1 MLKQDEKQKL
11 YALLDGI
18 LGAIVDR
25 PETTDLFAVWDT
37 VLAVK
42 AKSKQLARAQ
52 QHLTEVQGA
61 RSRRALADARR
72 AYADA
77 QANFASATAGPD
89 RWSTKLLPSA
99 DDHIR
104 RFGFPPQRMARDWL
118 AFHLEDR
125 FIRKAAAD
133 GGWPFPP
140 SQG

>member
-1 MLKQDEKQKL
+1 MLQT
-11 YALLDGI
+11 LLIGGGKVERDGDRARMI
-18 LGAIVDR
+18 L
-25 PETTDLFAVWDT
+25 PPTP
-37 VLAVK
+37 
-42 AKSKQLARAQ
+42 
-52 QHLTEVQGA
+52 H
-61 RSRRALADARR
+61 R